1 MRIEGT
7 PAQYASGV
15 ARREEIL
22 DAARALFTEVGFTGV
37 SLRDIASRVGISH
50 PGLLR
55 HFASKDAILLA
66 VLDRHEG
73 ANAAWFEP
81 GHIEPFAAMAGEATS
96 LVHPAHD
103 RFTARYR
110 LQRSVMA
117 ARFAL
122 EKTAGS
128 IVFDITPR
136 DEGIRLMAA
145 WTGLQLQWLY
155 DQEAIDLVGSLNA
168 HRAWL
173 TGSPQEPVRAMA
185 PPLLA
190 PAAEAPPE
198 AVGYAPGRAR
208 RTRIIDDATA
218 LFAAGGF
225 YGTSLRSIAE
235 MVGISK
241 STLLHHFAS
250 KEELLIATLQRRDE
264 LFTAT
269 RPTWD
274 DSGLD
279 HLQNVIATARARA
292 AHPGMTELYC
302 VLSSEGSRPGHPAH
316 EFFRSRYRVGRAYGT
331 HVFTK
336 LQDEGLISANLDP
349 SRESTWFFALWDGL
363 QVQWL
368 YDPTAFDIAD
378 QLQAHADQLLTP
390 A

>member
-1 MRIEGT
+1 MGIEGM

-22 DAARALFTEVGFTGV
+22 DAASALFTEVGFTGV

-66 VLDRHEG
+66 VLDRYEG
-73 ANAAWFEP
+73 ANAAWLEP
-81 GHIEPFAAMAGEATS
+81 GHIEAFAAMSGEATS

-103 RFTARYR
+103 RFAARYR
-110 LQRSVMA
+110 LQRGVTA
-117 ARFAL
+117 GRFAL

-136 DEGIRLMAA
+136 DEGIRLTAA

-155 DQEAIDLVGSLNA
+155 DRETIDLVGSLNA
-168 HRAWL
+168 HHAWL
-173 TGSPQEPVRAMA
+173 AGSPQEPARRAAA
-185 PPLLA
+185 PPGGQ
-190 PAAEAPPE
+190 AAETPQAV
-198 AVGYAPGRAR
+198 VGYAPGRIR
-208 RTRIIDDATA
+208 RTRIIDDAMA
-218 LFAAGGF
+218 LFASGGF

-250 KEELLIATLQRRDE
+250 KEELLIAALQRRDE
-264 LFTAT
+264 VFTAT
-269 RPTWD
+269 RPSWD
-274 DSGLD
+274 EPAID
-279 HLQNVIATARARA
+279 HLRYVIATARSRS
-292 AHPGMTELYC
+292 AHPGIAELYC
-302 VLSSEGSRPGHPAH
+302 VLASEGSRPGHPAH
-316 EFFRSRYRVGRAYGT
+316 EFFRERFRISRAYGT

-336 LQDEGLISANLDP
+336 LRDEGMFPANLDP
-349 SRESTWFFALWDGL
+349 ERESTWFLALWDGL
-363 QVQWL
+363 QFQWL